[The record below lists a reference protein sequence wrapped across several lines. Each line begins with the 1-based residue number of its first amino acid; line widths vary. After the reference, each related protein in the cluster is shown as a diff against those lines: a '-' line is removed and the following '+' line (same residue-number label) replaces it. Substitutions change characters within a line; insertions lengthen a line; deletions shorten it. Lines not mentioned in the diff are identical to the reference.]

1 MIAADGSVKDMDVEQ
16 GVCPSLDDEAIRIC
30 KQLPKFRP
38 AVDDGHAVASK
49 YLLTIEFRLPK
60 EKEKPAVTAPAANPD
75 NSQQGEVKN
84 DKENGDG
91 KQPNDDKKE
100 RNPTQPKPEEKPE
113 LTNTVSV

>member
-1 MIAADGSVKDMDVEQ
+1 M
-16 GVCPSLDDEAIRIC
+16 
-30 KQLPKFRP
+30 
-38 AVDDGHAVASK
+38 ASK